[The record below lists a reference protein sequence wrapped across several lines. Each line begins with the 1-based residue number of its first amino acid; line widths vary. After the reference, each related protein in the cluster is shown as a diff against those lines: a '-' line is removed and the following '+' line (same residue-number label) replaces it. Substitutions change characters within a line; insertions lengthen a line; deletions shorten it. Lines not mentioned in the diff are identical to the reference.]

1 MSLATFVRRFQ
12 RDKVTDV
19 AAMLTYYAVF
29 ALFPLALFI
38 VTVALLIL
46 PTSAIEEAVAMAT
59 RTVPPQ
65 VAQLITQQALHMEA
79 AAAGGLV
86 LGSAALALFAASRGA
101 LSLGRALN
109 AIFNEAETRPWWK
122 LQLRAVAVTLGVS
135 AIVLIAL
142 ALLVLGPVAGG
153 WLAEQLGLGGPFRVA
168 WRVGRWVG
176 AALLIMFV
184 WSVLY
189 RFLPDTHAR
198 FRLFSPGAVVGVL
211 LWIGA
216 TYLFSL
222 YVRSVGHYERTYGA
236 LGAVIVFL
244 TWLWLSNLALL
255 IGAEI
260 DGALGVR
267 GGRRAGARPGP
278 VGAREPKPA

>member
-153 WLAEQLGLGGPFRVA
+153 WIAEQLGLGGPFRVA